1 MTSGRQQ
8 QIEDLYRSASQQPAG
23 QRGTFLAAA
32 CGVDLD
38 LKAEVEN
45 LLAKDESS
53 SRVPHLPADGAS
65 SGPTLSLRRYESS
78 QLGPYRIEGLL
89 GAGGMGEVYR
99 ATDTRLDRKVAIKIS
114 AEHFSGRFERE
125 ARAISA
131 LNHPNIC
138 TLYDV
143 GPNYLVMELLDG
155 STLAGV
161 IQRGPLA
168 PEQVL
173 RYGAQIASA
182 LVEAHACGIVH
193 RDLKPG
199 NIMVTRH
206 GVKVLDFGLAK
217 MISQAGLTETR
228 ALMGTPGYMAPEQ
241 VEGGEAD
248 ARTDLFALGLVLYEM
263 ATGKLPFPGKS
274 LGRMLV
280 SGSAAVAPDLRIDRA
295 EIPARLGA
303 LVAKLLQKDPAQR
316 CQSAAEVVAS
326 LSAQA
331 EQLTAHPVP
340 AVGTLLR
347 PPILVSAILAVLLSI
362 AGGVWLYQ
370 RSEHRRWASVDAI
383 PEINRLANRDKPL
396 AAFQVLLRAE
406 QLLPGH
412 VPLAEV
418 AKHLTML
425 TSVETPGLGAKG
437 ANVQLQDYLAPDSAW
452 FSLGATPIKHVR
464 IPRGYFRWKITK
476 PDGGEFVA
484 APFTEDSMQFPFVP
498 APNQATGMV
507 PIPGGPY
514 EDMIGF
520 IGWVKYQLPAF
531 DMDRFEVT
539 NREYQKFVDQGG
551 YQKREYWKEKF
562 VKDGRQLT
570 WEQAM
575 DLFRD
580 PTGRHGP
587 STWEAGHFPP
597 GHAEYPVSGVSWYE
611 ASAYAVFAGKTLP
624 ALAQW
629 FKAAP
634 DDLARYTINQSNFG
648 GRGPIPVG
656 TSRAV
661 GPYGTYDL
669 AGNVREWALNAVDGE
684 HRFIL
689 GGAWG
694 TQTYQAYEPEA
705 LPPFD
710 RSPFNGFRGVRNRE
724 PLPLALAAPVV
735 RQTRNFSKTKPASD
749 EVFQAY
755 KAMYAYERR
764 PLNAVAEGV
773 EQMPYWTKQKIS
785 IDAGYLSERL
795 PLYLFLPKNV
805 HPPYQ
810 TIVFFP
816 SARVNTMPSSRDLGD
831 MDFFDYVIK
840 SGRAVLYPIYRETY
854 DRHPEDAALPGDIG
868 DRDLT
873 IQESKEVRRAVD
885 YLETRPDI
893 IDMSKLGY
901 LGVSQGA
908 AYGLIF
914 TALEDRFK
922 AVVFLDGGFFLGPAM
937 AGRDQVDFAPRLK
950 KPVLMVNG
958 KYDFTFPPDQSQL
971 PMFEMIGT
979 ARTDKFRKVFDSP
992 HDVSQQKMELSKEVL
1007 GFLDKYLGRVN

>member
-1 MTSGRQQ
+1 MTPGRRQQ
-8 QIEDLYRSASQQPAG
+8 VEDLYRSASQQPAG
-23 QRGTFLAAA
+23 QRGTFLASA

-45 LLAKDESS
+45 LLAKHELTSG
-53 SRVPHLPADGAS
+53 VPHLPADDAS
-65 SGPTLSLRRYESS
+65 SAPTQPLPHHQSS

-89 GAGGMGEVYR
+89 GAGGMGKVYR
-99 ATDTRLDRKVAIKIS
+99 ATDTRLDRKVAVKVS
-114 AEHFSGRFERE
+114 PEYFSGRFERE

-155 STLAGV
+155 STLADV
-161 IQRGPLA
+161 IQQGPLI

-182 LVEAHACGIVH
+182 LAEAHACGIIH

-217 MISQAGLTETR
+217 MTSQAGLTETR
-228 ALMGTPGYMAPEQ
+228 MLLGTPAYMAPEQ
-241 VEGGEAD
+241 VEGGEVD
-248 ARTDLFALGLVLYEM
+248 ARTDLFSLGLVLHEM

-274 LGRMLV
+274 LGRMLS
-280 SGSAAVAPDLRIDRA
+280 SGSVAAVPDMRNERA
-295 EIPARLGA
+295 EIPASLGA

-316 CQSAAEVVAS
+316 CQSAAEVAAG

-331 EQLTAHPVP
+331 ELLTPHPRP
-340 AVGTLLR
+340 ALRTLLR
-347 PPILVSAILAVLLSI
+347 PPVLVSAVLAVLLSI
-362 AGGVWLYQ
+362 GCGVWLYQ
-370 RSEHRRWASVDAI
+370 RSEQKRWASADAI
-383 PEINRLANRDKPL
+383 PEINRLADEDRPL

-406 QLLPGH
+406 RLLPGDAR
-412 VPLAEV
+412 LAEV
-418 AKHLTML
+418 AKHLTTF
-425 TSVETPGLGAKG
+425 TSVETPGLGTNG

-452 FSLGATPIKHVR
+452 FSLGTTPIKHLR
-464 IPRGYFRWKITK
+464 IPNGYFRWKITK
-476 PDGGEFVA
+476 PGGGEFVA
-484 APFTEDSMQFPFVP
+484 APFTEDSMRFPFVP
-498 APNQATGMV
+498 APGQATGMV

-520 IGWVKYQLPAF
+520 IGWVKYELPAF
-531 DMDRFEVT
+531 EMDRFEVT

-562 VKDGRQLT
+562 VKDGRPLT

-597 GHAEYPVSGVSWYE
+597 GQAEYPVSGVSWYE

-629 FKAAP
+629 FRAAP

-656 TSRAV
+656 ASRAV
-661 GPYGTYDL
+661 GPYGNYDL
-669 AGNVREWALNAVDGE
+669 AGNVREWALNAVDGDN
-684 HRFIL
+684 RFIL

-694 TQTYQAYEPEA
+694 TQTYQAYDPEA

-724 PLPLALAAPVV
+724 PLSPATAAPVV
-735 RQTRNFSKTKPASD
+735 RQIRNFSKTKPASD
-749 EVFQAY
+749 EVFQVY

-764 PLNAVAEGV
+764 PLNVETEAV
-773 EQMPYWTKQKIS
+773 EQMPYWTRQRIT
-785 IDAGYLSERL
+785 IDAGYASERL
-795 PLYLFLPKNV
+795 PMYLFLPKNV

-810 TIVFFP
+810 AIVFFP
-816 SARVNTMPSSRDLGD
+816 SARVNTIPSSRDLGD
-831 MDFFDYVIK
+831 MDFVDYVIK

-854 DRHPEDAALPGDIG
+854 DRHPEGAALPGDIG

-893 IDMSKLGY
+893 IDRSKLAY

-908 AYGLIF
+908 AYGPIF
-914 TALEDRFK
+914 TSLEDRFK
-922 AVVFLDGGFFLGPAM
+922 AVVFLDGGFFLGPTVP
-937 AGRDQVDFAPRLK
+937 GRDQVDFAPRLK
-950 KPVLMVNG
+950 KPLLMVNG
-958 KYDFTFPPDQSQL
+958 KYDFTFPPDQSQI

-979 ARTDKFRKVFDSP
+979 APADKFRKVFEAP
-992 HDVSQQKMELSKEVL
+992 HDVSQHKVELSKEVL